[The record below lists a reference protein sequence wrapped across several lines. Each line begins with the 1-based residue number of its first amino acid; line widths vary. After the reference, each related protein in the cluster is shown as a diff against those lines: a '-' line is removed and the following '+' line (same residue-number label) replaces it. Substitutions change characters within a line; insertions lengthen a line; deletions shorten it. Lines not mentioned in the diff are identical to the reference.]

1 MSILEPK
8 LDVLGAKIWWEA
20 KSKKSGKIDP
30 LSKAKSVLQKFSNL
44 KFNAANFLLFASH
57 HIFAQTSGFGSKID
71 MIIFTASQLSN
82 NTHNF
87 IFDPL

>member
-8 LDVLGAKIWWEA
+8 PDIQGAKIGWEA
-20 KSKKSGKIDP
+20 KSKKSRKIDP
-30 LSKAKSVLQKFSNL
+30 FSKAKSVLQKFSNL

-71 MIIFTASQLSN
+71 MIIFTATQLSN
-82 NTHNF
+82 DAHNF
-87 IFDPL
+87 IFDPV